1 MQWHQKAGLVF
12 SGHFRKKS
20 KCALWPQEA

>member
-1 MQWHQKAGLVF
+1 MEWLHMIGLVF

-20 KCALWPQEA
+20 KCSLGPQEA